1 MDIDEILNG
10 LRSDLDRQL
19 NQFGL
24 GDSQT
29 SSQQPEEVYSNFKF
43 CPECGTKVDADAR
56 FCPNCGT
63 RLEALEEEPEIVED
77 SSQENS
83 DDEQVGV
90 IFTDTQKL
98 AEKYGCSQDEV
109 KAVIESFREQS
120 REHGMEWYLLDA
132 PEYVEERDDPFWL
145 DYNEAIADFM

>member
-1 MDIDEILNG
+1 MNIDEYLNN
-10 LRSDLDRQL
+10 LQADLDNQL
-19 NQFGL
+19 LQFGL
-24 GDSQT
+24 GRSQA
-29 SSQQPEEVYSNFKF
+29 SGQQAEEAFSDFKF

-63 RLEALEEEPEIVED
+63 RLDSLEEGPDQVEEN
-77 SSQENS
+77 SFYENS
-83 DDEQVGV
+83 DDEQVGI

-120 REHGMEWYLLDA
+120 K
-132 PEYVEERDDPFWL
+132 
-145 DYNEAIADFM
+145 